1 MRAVAQE
8 QNKYPS
14 AKRRGDVE
22 GNKPASKFARRP
34 RYPSAKRRGDVEGR
48 GVSCETNKEQKRVSR
63 SNAEVTSKGGRPLS
77 LGATPTPTLP
87 LQGRGRRGGR
97 AACAPPPW
105 TGGRA
110 GGGWGRRRNRVVDRG
125 RLPPIIAP
133 TARRT
138 PRERPVPQNRR
149 RRSNRPGNSQAKG
162 PRGDG
167 ALESG
172 AAPNAG
178 AASTEGESR
187 PGPRPV
193 CAGQSLRSSDRG
205 GRFRRRRREA
215 LSRVA
220 MRESSPERQC
230 IRDRRPGDSAARVPA
245 VDVPR
250 RRGYGRNGR

>member
-1 MRAVAQE
+1 MRQAAPCQGV
-8 QNKYPS
+8 NGIP
-14 AKRRGDVE
+14 
-22 GNKPASKFARRP
+22 RP
-34 RYPSAKRRGDVEGR
+34 
-48 GVSCETNKEQKRVSR
+48 
-63 SNAEVTSKGGRPLS
+63 NAEVTLKGGRPPS
-77 LGATPTPTLP
+77 PGATPTPTLP
-87 LQGRGRRGGR
+87 LQGRGRRGDAPSRSARSPSPCREREYKGDGG
-97 AACAPPPW
+97 AVCAPPPGQG
-105 TGGRA
+105 GGRE
-110 GGGWGRRRNRVVDRG
+110 GGGGRRRNHAVDRG
-125 RLPPIIAP
+125 RPPSIIAP
-133 TARRT
+133 TARRS
-138 PRERPVPQNRR
+138 PRERPVPRNRR

-172 AAPNAG
+172 AAPNIG

-230 IRDRRPGDSAARVPA
+230 IRDRRAGDSAARVPA